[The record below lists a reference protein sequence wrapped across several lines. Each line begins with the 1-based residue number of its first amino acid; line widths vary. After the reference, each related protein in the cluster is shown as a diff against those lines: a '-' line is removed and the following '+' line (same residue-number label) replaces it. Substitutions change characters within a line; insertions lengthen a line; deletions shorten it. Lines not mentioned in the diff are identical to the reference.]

1 MADASKM
8 TPAEMSQVREE
19 SRRLIRMANEEFEKS
34 LRGMNRFNKELAINR
49 KKQNDNEDKEKARE
63 IIENRKAEFMRNR
76 TQPEQQ
82 PQQQPQPQPQPQ
94 PQQRQPTS
102 TILVGPQLR
111 VVSNNFRNNGGKR
124 TQRGRKQRKLK
135 HKRYSSRYKRK
146 SKSRR

>member
-1 MADASKM
+1 MADARKM
-8 TPAEMSQVREE
+8 TSEEMSRAREE
-19 SRRLIRMANEEFEKS
+19 SRRLISDADKEFEES
-34 LRGMNRFNKELAINR
+34 LRGMNRFKRELAEDR
-49 KKQNDNEDKEKARE
+49 KAKNDKEDKETARK
-63 IIENRKAEFMRNR
+63 IIEDRKAEFMRNR
-76 TQPEQQ
+76 TQPQ
-82 PQQQPQPQPQPQ
+82 PQQQPQPQ

-124 TQRGRKQRKLK
+124 TQRRRKQQRKMK

>member
-1 MADASKM
+1 MADASKI
-8 TPAEMSQVREE
+8 TPEEMSQAREE
-19 SRRLIRMANEEFEKS
+19 ARRMISDADKKFQES
-34 LRGMNRFNKELAINR
+34 LRGMNQSKRQLAIDR
-49 KKQNDNEDKEKARE
+49 KAINDEEDKETARK
-63 IIENRKAEFMRNR
+63 IIEDRKAEFMRNR
-76 TQPEQQ
+76 TQPQ
-82 PQQQPQPQPQPQ
+82 PQQQPQPQ

-124 TQRGRKQRKLK
+124 TQRRRKQQRKMK

>member
-8 TPAEMSQVREE
+8 TPEKMSQVREE
-19 SRRLIRMANEEFEKS
+19 VRQIISHADKEFQES
-34 LRGMNRFNKELAINR
+34 LRGMNQYKRQLAIDR
-49 KKQNDNEDKEKARE
+49 KARNDEEDKETARKM
-63 IIENRKAEFMRNR
+63 IEDRKAEFMRNR
-76 TQPEQQ
+76 PQ
-82 PQQQPQPQPQPQ
+82 PQQQPQPQ

-111 VVSNNFRNNGGKR
+111 VISNNFGNNGGKR
-124 TQRGRKQRKLK
+124 TQRRRKQQRKMK

>member
-1 MADASKM
+1 MADARKM
-8 TPAEMSQVREE
+8 TSEEMSRAREE
-19 SRRLIRMANEEFEKS
+19 SRRLISDADKEFEES
-34 LRGMNRFNKELAINR
+34 LRGMNRFKRELAEDR
-49 KKQNDNEDKEKARE
+49 KAKNDKEDKETARK
-63 IIENRKAEFMRNR
+63 IIEDRKAEFMRNR
-76 TQPEQQ
+76 TQPQ
-82 PQQQPQPQPQPQ
+82 PQQQPQPQ

-124 TQRGRKQRKLK
+124 TQRRRKQQRKLK

>member
-1 MADASKM
+1 MADASKI
-8 TPAEMSQVREE
+8 TPEEMSQAREE
-19 SRRLIRMANEEFEKS
+19 ARRMISDADKEFEES
-34 LRGMNRFNKELAINR
+34 LRGMNRFKKELAIDR
-49 KKQNDNEDKEKARE
+49 KAKNDKEDKDTARK
-63 IIENRKAEFMRNR
+63 IIEDRKAEFMRNR
-76 TQPEQQ
+76 TQPQPQ
-82 PQQQPQPQPQPQ
+82 PQQQPQPQ

-124 TQRGRKQRKLK
+124 TQRRRKQQRKLK